1 MTAKAKFDAI
11 PDVDIDQAGTF
22 KYVLI
27 KVHGS
32 EKDDFK
38 YITRGYSWGE
48 FHGITFIY
56 HKCII

>member
-11 PDVDIDQAGTF
+11 PDVDIDPAGTF

-27 KVHGS
+27 KVHSNEG
-32 EKDDFK
+32 DDFK

-56 HKCII
+56 HE